1 MECSLDQL
9 KELIHNTEM
18 IMKVTEKL
26 VSTPFSLKSASECP
40 NVDLS
45 EILVKYEEQRQ
56 EIQALK
62 AELLELQS
70 QMAVMQ
76 ENTRKIDSQSE
87 QEAIKKCKTD
97 FNDFM

>member
-1 MECSLDQL
+1 
-9 KELIHNTEM
+9 
-18 IMKVTEKL
+18 VTEKL
-26 VSTPFSLKSASECP
+26 VSTPLSLQSACACP
-40 NVDLS
+40 NVDLT

-76 ENTRKIDSQSE
+76 ENARKRDSQSE
-87 QEAIKKCKTD
+87 QEASKKCKTD
-97 FNDFM
+97 FNDFTLHVHVKLSQG

>member
-1 MECSLDQL
+1 MT
-9 KELIHNTEM
+9 ELIHNSEV

-26 VSTPFSLKSASECP
+26 VSNLFSLQSARACP
-40 NVDLS
+40 TVDLT

-56 EIQALK
+56 DIQALK

-76 ENTRKIDSQSE
+76 ENARKRLP
-87 QEAIKKCKTD
+87 K
-97 FNDFM
+97 